1 MLPRISLID
10 IKMKKW
16 IGLSLLPFSVVAQQ
30 THNSDKYGYSYF
42 TVGLE
47 NVTYQEHFGGLRS
60 DVTVTNPILNTGG
73 LYYVNDDFD
82 FSIDALASF
91 SPQSSNEEWA
101 NNGASIQKNQ
111 MEYLK
116 TATNIQLHYKLQDN
130 WRVIGGPSLTYQTFT
145 RYGVKNHTNAGN
157 KYFYGTWEETST
169 DIFMDVGLA
178 YDDGSLYLSDKWHI
192 SGKATFGLP
201 VWSVTSNTQF
211 EDVDFYDFGYRA
223 AVEGS
228 VSYEV
233 TPGLH
238 LGWYAMFG
246 YEKRF
251 QSDTETVTTTY
262 CKTMVDG
269 VCTDYVTEQKK
280 ATLPEADTYTFST
293 GLQALWSF

>member
-1 MLPRISLID
+1 
-10 IKMKKW
+10 MKKW
-16 IGLSLLPFSVVAQQ
+16 IGLSLLPFSVVAQEVGM
-30 THNSDKYGYSYF
+30 SDKYSYSYF
-42 TVGLE
+42 TVGVE
-47 NVTYQEHFGGLRS
+47 NVTYQEFYGGLTS
-60 DVTVTNPILNTGG
+60 EVTVTNPVLNSGG
-73 LYYVNDDFD
+73 LYYVNQDFD
-82 FSIDALASF
+82 FSVDALASF
-91 SPQSSNEEWA
+91 SPQNSTEGW
-101 NNGASIQKNQ
+101 NNGEALQQNNQ
-111 MEYLK
+111 LEYLK
-116 TATNIQLHYKLQDN
+116 TATNIQLHYKFKDN

-145 RYGVKNHTNAGN
+145 RYGVKNYTQEGN

-201 VWSVTSNTQF
+201 IWSVTSNTKF

-223 AVEGS
+223 SVEGT

-269 VCTDYVTEQKK
+269 KCTDYVTEQKN

-293 GLQALWSF
+293 GLQALWNF

>member
-1 MLPRISLID
+1 
-10 IKMKKW
+10 MKKW
-16 IGLSLLPFSVVAQQ
+16 IGLSLLPFVAVAQ
-30 THNSDKYGYSYF
+30 TTDDSDKYGYSYF

-47 NVTYQEHFGGLRS
+47 NVTYQEYYGGLKS

-73 LYYVNDDFD
+73 LYYVNKDFD

-91 SPQSSNEEWA
+91 SPQSSKEDWV
-101 NNGASIQKNQ
+101 NNGSSVQHNQ

-145 RYGVKNHTNAGN
+145 RYGVKNFSEDGN

-169 DIFMDVGLA
+169 DIFVDVGLA
-178 YDDGSLYLSDKWHI
+178 YDNGSLNLADKWHV

-201 VWSVTSNTQF
+201 VWSVTSNTRF

-223 AVEGS
+223 AIEGS
-228 VSYEV
+228 VSYELR
-233 TPGLH
+233 PGLH

-251 QSDTETVTTTY
+251 QSDTESVTTSY
-262 CKTMVDG
+262 CKTMIDG
-269 VCTDYVTEQKK
+269 KCIEYETEQVN

>member
-1 MLPRISLID
+1 
-10 IKMKKW
+10 
-16 IGLSLLPFSVVAQQ
+16 
-30 THNSDKYGYSYF
+30 
-42 TVGLE
+42 
-47 NVTYQEHFGGLRS
+47 
-60 DVTVTNPILNTGG
+60 
-73 LYYVNDDFD
+73 LYYVNDRFD

-91 SPQSSNEEWA
+91 SPQSSKEDWV
-101 NNGASIQKNQ
+101 NNGASVQNNQ

-145 RYGVKNHTNAGN
+145 RYGVKNHTDTGN

-233 TPGLH
+233 TSGMH

-251 QSDTETVTTTY
+251 QSDTEIVTTTY

-269 VCTDYVTEQKK
+269 VCTDYVTEQKN